1 MSFPLSYIMLQQL
14 SVPLVSFGGQL
25 FSHGSTSP
33 SSPDFLVQDFAVIMI
48 VAAIMLIITHRL
60 KQPMVIGYILAG
72 MIIGPYTPPFSLIQ
86 NVNSLNTFAELGIIM
101 LLFVIGTEFP
111 IAKLR
116 SVGRIS
122 IVVAIPESIGT
133 LVIVFFVAQT
143 LGFST
148 FDSLFLALA
157 MSITS
162 TVVTVRV
169 LEELD
174 MIKDKSTVLILGITI
189 VEDIIAITTLGIFQS
204 LATNA
209 GQVSILQ
216 VSIAIGI
223 VAAFIGSIL
232 LLGSRYVPKIID
244 KIGKTEDYAL
254 ILIVILGLAFGLSFA
269 AKELGL
275 SVATGAFL
283 AGVLVAESKSANV
296 ARVITTPLRDMFA
309 AIFFISIG
317 ALIDLSH
324 IPMLIVPAMLLILTS
339 FASKFLIITAILAG
353 AKRYGGITA
362 LRTGLGMAS
371 ARGELSLVVAKAG
384 QDVGAIGSSVFPIL
398 GIVTIVT
405 AFMTSYVIKFGSKI
419 RIVPQRPSTPSLLP
433 SSSSFAFTPSS
444 SSETRTKRSGFGYKL
459 IMLIRSK
466 AHDIKNKYF
475 NKA

>member
-1 MSFPLSYIMLQQL
+1 MIQQL
-14 SVPLVSFGGQL
+14 SVPLLSFGGQL
-25 FSHGSTSP
+25 FSHGSTPS
-33 SSPDFLVQDFAVIMI
+33 SSPDFLIQDFAVIMI
-48 VAAIMLIITHRL
+48 VAAIMLVITHRL

-116 SVGRIS
+116 SIGRIS
-122 IVVAIPESIGT
+122 IIVALPESIGT
-133 LVIVFFVAQT
+133 LLIVYFVAQA
-143 LGFST
+143 LGFSF

-162 TVVTVRV
+162 TVVTVRI
-169 LEELD
+169 LEELG

-189 VEDIIAITTLGIFQS
+189 VEDIIAITTLGVFQS
-204 LATNA
+204 VAANS
-209 GQVSILQ
+209 GQVSVLQ
-216 VSIAIGI
+216 VSISIGI

-283 AGVLVAESKSANV
+283 AGVLVAESKSANI

-324 IPMLIVPAMLLILTS
+324 IPLLIVPAMLLILTS
-339 FASKFLIITAILAG
+339 FASKFLIISAILVR
-353 AKRYGGITA
+353 AKGYEGITA
-362 LRTGLGMAS
+362 LKTGLGMAS

-384 QDVGAIGSSVFPIL
+384 QDVGAISSSVFPIL
-398 GIVTIVT
+398 GVVTIVT
-405 AFMTSYVIKFGSKI
+405 TFITPYVIKFGSRI
-419 RIVPQRPSTPSLLP
+419 RISPSLT
-433 SSSSFAFTPSS
+433 SSSD
-444 SSETRTKRSGFGYKL
+444 EKRSSPEKSKKRFRFGFRL
-459 IMLIRSK
+459 
-466 AHDIKNKYF
+466 
-475 NKA
+475 

>member
-1 MSFPLSYIMLQQL
+1 MSFPLSLMLQQSL
-14 SVPLVSFGGQL
+14 VPLLSFGGQL
-25 FSHGSTSP
+25 FSHGSASP

-48 VAAIMLIITHRL
+48 VAAIMLIITHKL

-122 IVVAIPESIGT
+122 VIVAIPESIGT
-133 LVIVFFVAQT
+133 LVIVFFVAQA
-143 LGFST
+143 LGFSF

-169 LEELD
+169 LEELG
-174 MIKDKSTVLILGITI
+174 MIKDKSTVLVLGICI
-189 VEDIIAITTLGIFQS
+189 VEDIMAITTLGIFQS

-209 GQVSILQ
+209 GQVSI
-216 VSIAIGI
+216 SIGI
-223 VAAFIGSIL
+223 VSAFIGGIL

-324 IPMLIVPAMLLILTS
+324 IPMLIVPAMLLIMTS
-339 FASKFLIITAILAG
+339 FASKFLIISAILVR
-353 AKRYGGITA
+353 AKGYDGITA

-384 QDVGAIGSSVFPIL
+384 QDVGAISSSVFPIL

-405 AFMTSYVIKFGSKI
+405 AFMTSYVIKFGSMI
-419 RIVPQRPSTPSLLP
+419 RISTSLT
-433 SSSSFAFTPSS
+433 SD
-444 SSETRTKRSGFGYKL
+444 EKRKKFRFGFRL
-459 IMLIRSK
+459 
-466 AHDIKNKYF
+466 
-475 NKA
+475 

>member
-169 LEELD
+169 LEELG

-216 VSIAIGI
+216 VSISIGI

-405 AFMTSYVIKFGSKI
+405 AFMTSYVIKFGSMI
-419 RIVPQRPSTPSLLP
+419 RIVPHRPSTPSLLS
-433 SSSSFAFTPSS
+433 SSSSFAFPPSS
-444 SSETRTKRSGFGYKL
+444 SFETRTKRSGFGYKL
-459 IMLIRSK
+459 IMVMRSK

>member
-1 MSFPLSYIMLQQL
+1 MSFPLSFIILHQL
-14 SVPLVSFGGQL
+14 SVPLLSFSGQL
-25 FSHGSTSP
+25 FSQRSTSP
-33 SSPDFLVQDFAVIMI
+33 SSPDSLIQDFAVIMI
-48 VAAIMLIITHRL
+48 VAALMLVITHRL

-122 IVVAIPESIGT
+122 IIVALPESIGT
-133 LVIVFFVAQT
+133 LVIVFFVAQA
-143 LGFST
+143 LAFSF

-169 LEELD
+169 LEELG
-174 MIKDKSTVLILGITI
+174 MIKDKSTVLILGICI

-204 LATNA
+204 VATNG
-209 GQVSILQ
+209 GQISILHISI
-216 VSIAIGI
+216 SIAI

-232 LLGSRYVPKIID
+232 FLGSRYVPKIID
-244 KIGKTEDYAL
+244 EIGKTEDYAL

-324 IPMLIVPAMLLILTS
+324 VPLLIVPAMLLILTS
-339 FASKFLIITAILAG
+339 FASKFLIISAILAG
-353 AKRYGGITA
+353 ARVYGGITA

-384 QDVGAIGSSVFPIL
+384 QDVGAISSSVFPIL

-405 AFMTSYVIKFGSKI
+405 AFMTSYVIKFGSMIKI
-419 RIVPQRPSTPSLLP
+419 
-433 SSSSFAFTPSS
+433 SSALT
-444 SSETRTKRSGFGYKL
+444 SSESKKKFRFGF
-459 IMLIRSK
+459 RP
-466 AHDIKNKYF
+466 
-475 NKA
+475 

>member
-1 MSFPLSYIMLQQL
+1 MIQQL
-14 SVPLVSFGGQL
+14 SVPLLSFGGQL
-25 FSHGSTSP
+25 FSHGSTPS
-33 SSPDFLVQDFAVIMI
+33 SSPDFVIQDFAVIMI
-48 VAAIMLIITHRL
+48 VAAIMLVITHRL

-116 SVGRIS
+116 SIGRIS
-122 IVVAIPESIGT
+122 IIVALPESIGT
-133 LVIVFFVAQT
+133 LLIVYFVAQA
-143 LGFST
+143 LGFSF

-162 TVVTVRV
+162 TVVTVRI
-169 LEELD
+169 LEELG

-189 VEDIIAITTLGIFQS
+189 VEDIIAITSLGVFQS
-204 LATNA
+204 VAANS
-209 GQVSILQ
+209 GQVSVLQ
-216 VSIAIGI
+216 VSISIGI

-254 ILIVILGLAFGLSFA
+254 ILIVIRGLAFGLSFA

-283 AGVLVAESKSANV
+283 AGVLVAESKSANI

-324 IPMLIVPAMLLILTS
+324 IPLLIVPAMLLILTS
-339 FASKFLIITAILAG
+339 FASKFLIISAILVR
-353 AKRYGGITA
+353 AKGYEGITA
-362 LRTGLGMAS
+362 LKTGLGMAS

-384 QDVGAIGSSVFPIL
+384 QDVGAISSSVFPIL
-398 GIVTIVT
+398 GVVTIVT
-405 AFMTSYVIKFGSKI
+405 TFITPYVIKFGSRI
-419 RIVPQRPSTPSLLP
+419 RISPSLT
-433 SSSSFAFTPSS
+433 SSSD
-444 SSETRTKRSGFGYKL
+444 EKRSSPEKSKKRFRFGFRL
-459 IMLIRSK
+459 
-466 AHDIKNKYF
+466 
-475 NKA
+475 